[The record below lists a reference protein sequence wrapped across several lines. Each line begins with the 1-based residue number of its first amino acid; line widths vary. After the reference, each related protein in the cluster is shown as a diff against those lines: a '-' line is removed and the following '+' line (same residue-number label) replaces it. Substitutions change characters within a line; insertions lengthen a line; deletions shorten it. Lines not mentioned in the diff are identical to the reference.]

1 MALGQPKKAG
11 EAASPAAVDSS
22 RKPTMPPKRVV
33 DTAKTGEARGKGA
46 AELAAERVAL
56 QEEKGEESSDDEFL
70 MPGERRL
77 KNRLKLE
84 VPRQSGCAWR
94 FADLAPMLI

>member
-1 MALGQPKKAG
+1 
-11 EAASPAAVDSS
+11 
-22 RKPTMPPKRVV
+22 MPPKRVV

-84 VPRQSGCAWR
+84 VPRQLKLKMKYVPSLRRRSGH
-94 FADLAPMLI
+94 

>member
-1 MALGQPKKAG
+1 MGQP
-11 EAASPAAVDSS
+11 PQDAVDAG
-22 RKPTMPPKRVV
+22 TMPPKRVV
-33 DTAKTGEARGKGA
+33 DTAKTGAERGKGA

-77 KNRLKLE
+77 KNRQAGGAAAEL
-84 VPRQSGCAWR
+84 
-94 FADLAPMLI
+94 ADGGVGGQ